1 MQGTYIFLAILK
13 IQVKTVTSKMRD
25 TLRVKL
31 YFCPVGTAFSS
42 DYIEISDVYNGSVKA
57 NDLTKDEILHTANA
71 YSNHGGEIIYRVSYH
86 RVTEDWNN

>member
-1 MQGTYIFLAILK
+1 
-13 IQVKTVTSKMRD
+13 MRD
-25 TLRVKL
+25 TQLVLRVKL

>member
-1 MQGTYIFLAILK
+1 MSVVPIFCYSVIRYS
-13 IQVKTVTSKMRD
+13 INN
-25 TLRVKL
+25 
-31 YFCPVGTAFSS
+31 FCPVGTAFSS

-86 RVTEDWNN
+86 RVTEDWNK